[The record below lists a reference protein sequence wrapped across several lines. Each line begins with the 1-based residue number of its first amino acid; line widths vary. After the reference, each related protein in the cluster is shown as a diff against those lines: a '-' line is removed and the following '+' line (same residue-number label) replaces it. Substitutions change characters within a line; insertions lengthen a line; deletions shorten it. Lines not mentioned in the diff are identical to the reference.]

1 MQQSPLNLNCGIF
14 MSHQKK
20 HTEQTRAPNKSER
33 AFGERVRGMRVRAH
47 GHVRRPLLSNR
58 KLLVLSLLFV
68 VLSIGVVTGTKATL
82 NNWDAIYAGTQEFI
96 ARQIDARVK
105 SVMVAGTQN
114 AKPAKLR
121 TALGIEH
128 GDSLVGFDAQKARQ
142 NLQALDW
149 VKSAGVVRVL
159 PSTVKVEIDEHAP
172 LSRLE
177 YQGDVWILGANG
189 QLITKDYKNFE
200 SLPVLRGK
208 GAQENAATLLKR
220 LAEAE
225 MLDKIIAGVYVGER
239 RWDAEFQSGAI
250 VKLPEENTP
259 QALAYLRVLQKE
271 RNLLDV
277 PDVMIDLRLP
287 DKIVLRLPDGKD
299 SDYL

>member
-1 MQQSPLNLNCGIF
+1 MSKPIKSDPINLNYGSL
-14 MSHQKK
+14 MSRQKK
-20 HTEQTRAPNKSER
+20 HTEQTRPPRK
-33 AFGERVRGMRVRAH
+33 FERVLGVNVRGH

-58 KLLVLSLLFV
+58 KLLVFLLLFLMLSGGVFTGSKSV
-68 VLSIGVVTGTKATL
+68 V
-82 NNWDAIYAGTQEFI
+82 NNWDAIFAGTQEFI

-114 AKPAKLR
+114 APPAKLR
-121 TALGIEH
+121 AALGVKH

-142 NLQALDW
+142 RLEALDW
-149 VKSAGVVRVL
+149 VKSAGVVRIL
-159 PSTVKVEIDEHAP
+159 PSTVKVDIAEHTP

-177 YQGDVWILGANG
+177 HQGDVWILGANG

-200 SLPVLRGK
+200 SLPVLRGEA
-208 GAQENAATLLKR
+208 AQENAAALMKR
-220 LAEAE
+220 LSQAG
-225 MLDKIIAGVYVGER
+225 MKDKVIAGVFVGER
-239 RWDAEFQSGAI
+239 RWDVEVASGAI
-250 VKLPEENTP
+250 VKLPEENIP
-259 QALAYLRVLQKE
+259 QALAYLRVLHEQ